1 MLRHPD
7 AVAEGAI
14 VQTYGFTGE
23 TSGLGIT
30 QDTTQ
35 AHSDAPTS
43 APSMDLQGSA
53 QDVGSGGR
61 EHGSST
67 SEASTEQPGPG
78 RHSQAVVSAA
88 RGPPA
93 RFFLV
98 AKTQT
103 SRRRPRLM
111 GRPSCLR
118 GKSKFGL
125 RLRDGV
131 AIPRPRRDV
140 VPVTV
145 SARWRGDSTP
155 SARRLSP

>member
-1 MLRHPD
+1 MNLILQPRAPG
-7 AVAEGAI
+7 AGNGTLIRSRGAEI

-43 APSMDLQGSA
+43 APSFVWQGSA

-61 EHGSST
+61 AQGSST

-88 RGPPA
+88 RGPPCL
-93 RFFLV
+93 FFFV
-98 AKTQT
+98 AKTHT
-103 SRRRPRLM
+103 NKRRPRLM
-111 GRPSCLR
+111 GRPSCLC
-118 GKSKFGL
+118 
-125 RLRDGV
+125 V
-131 AIPRPRRDV
+131 
-140 VPVTV
+140 
-145 SARWRGDSTP
+145 
-155 SARRLSP
+155 

>member
-1 MLRHPD
+1 MMIRHPWRRRR
-7 AVAEGAI
+7 GAI

-118 GKSKFGL
+118 GKSNVGF
-125 RLRDGV
+125 DGV
-131 AIPRPRRDV
+131 D
-140 VPVTV
+140 
-145 SARWRGDSTP
+145 
-155 SARRLSP
+155 